1 MEEEVADWAVEV
13 VLASKSVPVALVWL
27 ELLVVVVV
35 GAVVTPCGTAVVV
48 MSACE
53 VADADAVAWAVT

>member
-27 ELLVVVVV
+27 ELLVVVAV
-35 GAVVTPCGTAVVV
+35 GAVVTTCGTAVLV